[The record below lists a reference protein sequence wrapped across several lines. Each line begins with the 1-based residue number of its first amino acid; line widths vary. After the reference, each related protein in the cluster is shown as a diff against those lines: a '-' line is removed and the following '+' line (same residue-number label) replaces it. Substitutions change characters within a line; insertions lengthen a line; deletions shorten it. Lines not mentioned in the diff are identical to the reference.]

1 MNFVR
6 FVMLLALSLW
16 LGALIFF
23 PVVAATAFGVL
34 PSTHLA
40 GLIVRGCLLK
50 LHWIGFVCA
59 ALFLICS
66 IFYNRTLLGR
76 ARTFA
81 FSHVLIMFMAALTAI
96 SQFSIIPK
104 MEALRLAASEIDLL
118 PPGSPIRV
126 QFNSL
131 HVWSTRVEGSVLV
144 LGVIVLYVT
153 SRRLASARP

>member
-6 FVMLLALSLW
+6 FLMLLGLSVW

-23 PVVAATAFGVL
+23 PVVAATAFGAL

-40 GLIVRGCLLK
+40 GLVVRGCLLK
-50 LHWIGFVCA
+50 LHWIGFVWA

-66 IFYNRTLLGR
+66 TFYNRMLLGQ

-96 SQFSIIPK
+96 SQFSVIAK

-118 PPGSPIRV
+118 PQGSAHR
-126 QFNSL
+126 
-131 HVWSTRVEGSVLV
+131 
-144 LGVIVLYVT
+144 
-153 SRRLASARP
+153 

>member
-6 FVMLLALSLW
+6 FLMLLGLSVW

-23 PVVAATAFGVL
+23 PVVAATAFSAL

-50 LHWIGFVCA
+50 LHWMGFLCA
-59 ALFLICS
+59 ALFLVSS
-66 IFYNRTLLGR
+66 IFYNRILLGR

-118 PPGSPIRV
+118 
-126 QFNSL
+126 
-131 HVWSTRVEGSVLV
+131 
-144 LGVIVLYVT
+144 
-153 SRRLASARP
+153 